1 MNLRIL
7 GCSGGIGE
15 GLRTTSFLV
24 DDDILIDAG
33 TGVGDL
39 RLEEMRLLRHVFL
52 THSHLDHIMSLPP
65 LVDTLFEDLATQS
78 LLVYSQDVTLEALK
92 THIFNWSIWPDF
104 TALPSAEE
112 PVMRYRPQQLG
123 EVVPL
128 GERQMDMIEV
138 NHVIPGVAYYISDG
152 EHALCFSG
160 DTTSN
165 DSLWTAL
172 NEKPHLDLLLIEC
185 GFPEANRDLA
195 LLAYHY
201 CPSLLAADLRKL
213 KHRPKIAISHFKPG
227 AEEQTMNELQQLL
240 PEFDLFP
247 LKTGDTFQL

>member
-1 MNLRIL
+1 M
-7 GCSGGIGE
+7 
-15 GLRTTSFLV
+15 V

-65 LVDTLFEDLATQS
+65 LVDTLFEDLATES
-78 LLVYSQDVTLEALK
+78 LLVYSQQTTLDTLK
-92 THIFNWSIWPDF
+92 KHIFNWLIWPDF
-104 TALPSAEE
+104 SLLPTEE
-112 PVMRYRPQQLG
+112 KPVMRYREQAIG
-123 EVVPL
+123 EVVAL
-128 GERQMDMIEV
+128 GQREVDMIEV

-165 DSLWTAL
+165 DTLWLAL
-172 NEKPHLDLLLIEC
+172 NQKPHLDLLLIEC

-195 LLAYHY
+195 LLAQH
-201 CPSLLAADLRKL
+201 
-213 KHRPKIAISHFKPG
+213 
-227 AEEQTMNELQQLL
+227 
-240 PEFDLFP
+240 
-247 LKTGDTFQL
+247 